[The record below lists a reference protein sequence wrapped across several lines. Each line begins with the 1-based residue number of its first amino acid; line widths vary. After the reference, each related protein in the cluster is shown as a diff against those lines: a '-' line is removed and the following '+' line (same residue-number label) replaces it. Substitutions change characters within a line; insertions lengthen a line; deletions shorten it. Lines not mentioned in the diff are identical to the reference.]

1 MSTLEER
8 IADVIR
14 AIAFEFKKSK
24 ETTNS
29 GIDTKTLNRIMRCVH
44 AWEKTVD
51 TDKDGV
57 TDYDEYEV
65 NKTDPNKMDKVEL
78 PKDTNG
84 TGDYDIRVK
93 EFQFT
98 PESNISLTFE
108 LTENGS
114 PVYLNNETPYT
125 LISWGE
131 EKLSASFE
139 GGGLCYKGRYKDPI
153 DVSIEFKGV
162 TTNRK
167 FTYGGGTFVLDT
179 RSNQR

>member
-14 AIAFEFKKSK
+14 AIAFEFNRSK

-29 GIDTKTLNRIMRCVH
+29 GIDEKTLKRIMRCVH

-65 NKTDPNKMDKVEL
+65 HKTDPDKKDTNNVEV
-78 PKDTNG
+78 PKDTND
-84 TGDYDIRVK
+84 TGVYDIRVR
-93 EFQFT
+93 EFQIIDN
-98 PESNISLTFE
+98 NISLTFE

-114 PVYLNNETPYT
+114 TVYMDNKTTYT
-125 LISWGE
+125 LTEYGNV
-131 EKLSASFE
+131 LDASFI
-139 GGGLCYKGRYKDPI
+139 GDGIYYYGRFRDPI
-153 DVSIEFKGV
+153 DVSIKFKDV
-162 TTNRK
+162 TTTRT
-167 FTYGGGTFVLDT
+167 FTYRGGTFVQDT
-179 RSNQR
+179 RAKQR

>member
-14 AIAFEFKKSK
+14 AIAFEFNRSK

-65 NKTDPNKMDKVEL
+65 HKTDPDK
-78 PKDTNG
+78 KDTNKVEVPKG
-84 TGDYDIRVK
+84 TNDTGVYDIRVK
-93 EFQFT
+93 NFQVI
-98 PESNISLTFE
+98 ENDISLAFE

-114 PVYLNNETPYT
+114 PVYMDNETTYT
-125 LISWGE
+125 LKTYG
-131 EKLSASFE
+131 EKLDVYFT
-139 GGGLCYKGRYKDPI
+139 GDVIYYYGRFRDPI

-162 TTNRK
+162 TTTRK
-167 FTYGGGTFVLDT
+167 FTYRGGTFVQDT
-179 RSNQR
+179 RSK